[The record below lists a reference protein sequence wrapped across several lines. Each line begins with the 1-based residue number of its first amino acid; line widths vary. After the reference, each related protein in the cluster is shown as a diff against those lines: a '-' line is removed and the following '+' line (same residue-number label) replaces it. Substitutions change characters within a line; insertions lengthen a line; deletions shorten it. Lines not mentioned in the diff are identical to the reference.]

1 MAGLNFTPAQLAQV
15 TEAVTAAEATT
26 DGEIVTIVSGQSDAY
41 HDVALHYAVGA
52 MLMLVAAMAVWPWVL
67 EMKLAWLHGGWAPT
81 ETNLHELLFL
91 LMVQLAAVF
100 LIVRFALAWTPLRL
114 FLTPGLTK
122 GRRVR
127 RRALQF
133 FKSSAEKRTVGRVGI
148 LLYLSLAERRAE
160 IIADEAIHS
169 LVPQE
174 RWGDA
179 MAALVAKLRQ
189 GDAAGGMAD
198 AVTQIAVILKEHFPK
213 TDLDVNELPD
223 RLIEL

>member
-1 MAGLNFTPAQLAQV
+1 MAGLNFTPEQLAQV
-15 TEAVTAAEATT
+15 TDAVTAAEATT

-52 MLMLVAAMAVWPWVL
+52 MLALVAAFAAWPWIL
-67 EMKLAWLHGGWAPT
+67 QMKLEWLHGGWASS

-91 LMVQLAAVF
+91 VLVSEAILF
-100 LIVRFALAWTPLRL
+100 LIVRYALAWAPLRML
-114 FLTPGLTK
+114 LTPGLTK

-133 FKSSAEKRTVGRVGI
+133 FKSSAEKRTAGRVGI
-148 LLYLSLAERRAE
+148 LLYLSLAEHRAE
-160 IIADEAIHS
+160 IIADEAIHT

-179 MAALVAKLRQ
+179 MAALVGKLRK

-198 AVTQIAVILKEHFPK
+198 AVTRIAVILNEHFPK
-213 TDLDVNELPD
+213 TDADVNELPD

>member
-1 MAGLNFTPAQLAQV
+1 MARLNFTPAQLAQV
-15 TEAVTAAEATT
+15 TDAVTAAEATT
-26 DGEIVTIVSGQSDAY
+26 DGEIVTIVSGESDAY
-41 HDVALHYAVGA
+41 HDVGLHYAVGA
-52 MLMLVAAMAVWPWVL
+52 MLAFVAAMAAWPWI
-67 EMKLAWLHGGWAPT
+67 EQMKLEWFHGGWAAP
-81 ETNLHELLFL
+81 EVNLHELLFL
-91 LMVQLAAVF
+91 LLVQLTGVF
-100 LIVRFALAWTPLRL
+100 LIVRFLLAWRPLRML
-114 FLTPGLTK
+114 LTPGLTK

-160 IIADEAIHS
+160 IIADEAIHT

-179 MAALVAKLRQ
+179 MAALVSKLRK

-198 AVTQIAVILKEHFPK
+198 AVTQIAVILSEHFPK
-213 TDLDVNELPD
+213 TDADVNELPD

>member
-1 MAGLNFTPAQLAQV
+1 MAGLNFTPEQLARV
-15 TEAVTAAEATT
+15 TDAVTRAEATT
-26 DGEIVTIVSGQSDAY
+26 DGEIVTIVSPQSDAY
-41 HDVALHYAVGA
+41 HDVALHYAIGA
-52 MLMLVAAMAVWPWVL
+52 MLALVAVFAVWPWVL
-67 EMKLAWLHGGWAPT
+67 EMKLEWLRGGWASPQ
-81 ETNLHELLFL
+81 TNLHELLFL
-91 LMVQLAAVF
+91 VLLSEAILF
-100 LIVRFALAWTPLRL
+100 LIVRYALAWRPLRML
-114 FLTPGLTK
+114 ATPGLTK

-133 FKSSAEKRTVGRVGI
+133 FKSSAEKRTAGRVGI

-179 MAALVAKLRQ
+179 MAALVAQLRR

-198 AVTQIAVILKEHFPK
+198 AVTQIALILQEHFPK
-213 TDLDVNELPD
+213 TDADVNELPD

>member
-1 MAGLNFTPAQLAQV
+1 MAGLNFTPEQLAQV
-15 TEAVTAAEATT
+15 TDAVTAAEATT

-52 MLMLVAAMAVWPWVL
+52 MLAVVAAMAAWPWIL
-67 EMKLAWLHGGWAPT
+67 QMKLEWLHGGWASS
-81 ETNLHELLFL
+81 EVNLHEILFL
-91 LMVQLAAVF
+91 LLVQEAAVF
-100 LIVRFALAWTPLRL
+100 LIVRFALAWTPLRML
-114 FLTPGLTK
+114 LTPGLTK

-148 LLYLSLAERRAE
+148 LLYLSLTERRAE
-160 IIADEAIHS
+160 IIADEAIHT

-179 MAALVAKLRQ
+179 MAALVGKLRQ

-198 AVTQIAVILKEHFPK
+198 AVTQIALILHEHFPK
-213 TDLDVNELPD
+213 TDADVNELPD

>member
-1 MAGLNFTPAQLAQV
+1 MAGLQFTPAQHALV
-15 TEAVTAAEATT
+15 TEAVAAAERTT
-26 DGEIVTIVSGQSDAY
+26 DGEIVTIVTERSDAY

-52 MLMLVAAMAVWPWVL
+52 MLALTAAYAIWPWIP
-67 EMKLAWLHGGWAPT
+67 EAKLAWFHGGWAT
-81 ETNLHELLFL
+81 EVDLHQLLFL
-91 LMVQLAAVF
+91 VLVSQAIAF
-100 LIVRFALAWTPLRL
+100 LIVRFALAWTPLRML
-114 FLTPGLTK
+114 VTPGLTK
-122 GRRVR
+122 TRRVR

-148 LLYLSLAERRAE
+148 LFYLSLAEHRAE

-179 MAALVAKLRQ
+179 MAALIVKLRA

-198 AVTQIAVILKEHFPK
+198 AVGQIATILEEHFPK
-213 TDLDVNELPD
+213 TDADVNELPD

>member
-1 MAGLNFTPAQLAQV
+1 MAGLNFTPEQLAQV
-15 TEAVTAAEATT
+15 TDAVTAAEATT

-52 MLMLVAAMAVWPWVL
+52 MLLVTAATALWPWIL
-67 EMKLAWLHGGWAPT
+67 EMKLEWLHGGWTSAQ
-81 ETNLHELLFL
+81 TNLHELLFL
-91 LMVQLAAVF
+91 LLVGEAVVF
-100 LIVRFALAWTPLRL
+100 LIVRFALAWTPLRML
-114 FLTPGLTK
+114 ATPGLTK

-133 FKSSAEKRTVGRVGI
+133 FRSSAEKRTVGRVGI

-179 MAALVAKLRQ
+179 MAALVAKLRA

-198 AVTQIAVILKEHFPK
+198 AVTQIAVILEAHFPK
-213 TDLDVNELPD
+213 TDTDVNELPD

>member
-1 MAGLNFTPAQLAQV
+1 MARLKFTPEEHARV
-15 TEAVTAAEATT
+15 TEAVAAAERAT
-26 DGEIVTIVSGQSDAY
+26 DGEIVTIVSDRSDAY

-52 MLMLVAAMAVWPWVL
+52 MLVVTAVAAVWPWIL
-67 EMKLAWLHGGWAPT
+67 EAKLDWFNGGWTTAVD
-81 ETNLHELLFL
+81 LHQLLFL
-91 LMVQLAAVF
+91 LLVGQAVVF
-100 LIVRFALAWTPLRL
+100 LIVRYVLALPALRMLVTP
-114 FLTPGLTK
+114 TLTK
-122 GRRVR
+122 SRRVR

-160 IIADEAIHS
+160 IVADEAIHK

-179 MAALVAKLRQ
+179 MAALIAKLRA

-198 AVTQIAVILKEHFPK
+198 AVGQIAVILTEHFPK
-213 TDLDVNELPD
+213 TGADTNELPD

>member
-1 MAGLNFTPAQLAQV
+1 MGLNFTPAQLAQV
-15 TEAVTAAEATT
+15 TDAVTAAEATT

-52 MLMLVAAMAVWPWVL
+52 MLVLVAAFAMWPGIL
-67 EMKLAWLHGGWAPT
+67 QMKLEWLHGGWASP
-81 ETNLHELLFL
+81 EINLHELLL
-91 LMVQLAAVF
+91 LVLVSEAILF
-100 LIVRFALAWTPLRL
+100 LIVRYALAWQPLRML
-114 FLTPGLTK
+114 LTPGLTK

-148 LLYLSLAERRAE
+148 LLYLSLAEHRAE

-198 AVTQIAVILKEHFPK
+198 AVSQIAVILQAHFPK
-213 TDLDVNELPD
+213 TDADVNELPD

>member
-1 MAGLNFTPAQLAQV
+1 MAGLNFTPEQLAQV
-15 TEAVTAAEATT
+15 TGAVTAAEATT
-26 DGEIVTIVSGQSDAY
+26 DGEIVTIVSAQSDAY

-52 MLMLVAAMAVWPWVL
+52 MLLLTAAMAVWPWIL
-67 EMKLAWLHGGWAPT
+67 QMKLEWLHGGWGSS

-91 LMVQLAAVF
+91 LLVQLAAVF
-100 LIVRFALAWTPLRL
+100 LIVRYALAWTRLRML
-114 FLTPGLTK
+114 LTPGLTK

-174 RWGDA
+174 RWGEA
-179 MAALVAKLRQ
+179 MAALVAGLRK
-189 GDAAGGMAD
+189 GDAAGGMAG
-198 AVTQIAVILKEHFPK
+198 AVTQIAMVLKEHFPK
-213 TDLDVNELPD
+213 TDADVNELPD

>member
-1 MAGLNFTPAQLAQV
+1 MAGLNFTPEQQAQV
-15 TEAVTAAEATT
+15 TAAVAEAERTT
-26 DGEIVTIVSGQSDAY
+26 DGEIVTIVTDRSDAY

-52 MLMLVAAMAVWPWVL
+52 MLLLTAAAALWPWIL
-67 EMKLAWLHGGWAPT
+67 EMKLAWFHGGWT
-81 ETNLHELLFL
+81 TDVDLHQLLL
-91 LMVQLAAVF
+91 LLLIGQALVF
-100 LIVRFALAWTPLRL
+100 LIVRFAFAWTPLRML
-114 FLTPGLTK
+114 LTPPLTK
-122 GRRVR
+122 SRRVR

-169 LVPQE
+169 KVPDT

-179 MAALVAKLRQ
+179 MAALVGRMKA
-189 GDAAGGMAD
+189 GDAAGGMAA
-198 AVTQIAVILKEHFPK
+198 AVGQIGGIVGEHFPK
-213 TDLDVNELPD
+213 TAGDANELPD